1 MFGSVTIPPAA
12 TNKCFHDW
20 VLIVGLIGVQIVYSV
35 YSVIMSNLMALGLS
49 PLFLVIYCSFATSLF
64 LFPLCLCFERSKWPK
79 EFSTKLLGQLL
90 LISFGGVTLFQSLLL
105 VGVKKTSPAIACA
118 MPNLAPGIIFVIAWA
133 LRFEQVN
140 TSCIYSKVKIL
151 GTCICVIGA
160 ITMSILY
167 APGAASESTN
177 PNDEINGEVKF
188 VGIVC
193 LMTAILVLSCVVVL
207 QAATLGDFPA
217 PMTLCA
223 ITSFIGAVLTT
234 ILKLVEERGLVMTHS
249 YVRTGDLVGYAI
261 LGGII
266 SGACTSFN
274 TWALKT
280 KGPVYVSTFNPI
292 GTVSS
297 VILSALTLGDSIG
310 LGSVS
315 GMIMMFTG
323 LYFVLWAK
331 KKENVVVSE
340 EAVIPKNYETE
351 KPLLLY
357 DAA

>member
-1 MFGSVTIPPAA
+1 MLGSTTTPA
-12 TNKCFHDW
+12 TNKFFHES

-64 LFPLCLCFERSKWPK
+64 LFPLCVYFERSKWPK

-133 LRFEQVN
+133 LRFEKVN
-140 TSCIYSKVKIL
+140 LSCIYSKVKIL

-167 APGAASESTN
+167 APGATSESTS
-177 PNDEINGEVKF
+177 PNDEINEEVKL
-188 VGIVC
+188 VGIIC

-223 ITSFIGAVLTT
+223 ITSFAGAILTAVV
-234 ILKLVEERGLVMTHS
+234 KMVEERGLVTAHNI
-249 YVRTGDLVGYAI
+249 VRTGDLVGYAI
-261 LGGII
+261 LGGIV

-274 TWALKT
+274 AWAMKR

-297 VILSALTLGDSIG
+297 VILSALTLGDSIS
-310 LGSVS
+310 LGSVC
-315 GMIMMFTG
+315 GMFLMFTG

-331 KKENVVVSE
+331 KKENVAVSDDV
-340 EAVIPKNYETE
+340 AVLPKSYESE
-351 KPLLLY
+351 KPLLC
-357 DAA
+357 